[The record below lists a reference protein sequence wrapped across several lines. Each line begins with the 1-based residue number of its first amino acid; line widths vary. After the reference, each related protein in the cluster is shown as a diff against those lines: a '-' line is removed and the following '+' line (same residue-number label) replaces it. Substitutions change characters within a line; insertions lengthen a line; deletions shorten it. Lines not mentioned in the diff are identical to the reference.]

1 MVEAQE
7 MQPIDG
13 VMSGVQLVTDCP
25 RCQARW
31 RLKVAVAVLYA
42 LCFILLFSLVVLGCV
57 AWKQL
62 EEASSEM
69 QELFVEHGDINGT
82 GEVTKGEWQRE
93 MDTLAEV
100 RALLD
105 EVRSEMDESNR
116 DLIWQRSQLTQLHGQ
131 QLALKGSLSDMHA
144 DILQLKDKLEMFAK
158 RLQSITDTHKDI
170 SAAQA
175 MLGGPPWKTTWMEN
189 AHLKQ
194 DLAWTKTSLVEQAN
208 ALQVLEFVIEHLEW
222 AQSEAGE
229 IWMKVHDGLLRN
241 VLLLESMHRDALEY
255 NSAVIQGSLLS
266 LDNAKSFDA
275 ILSTLNEHSVQVD
288 NVTFTVSIHKDNMED
303 LMEHMEFV
311 RNRTHD
317 YFDTINGTLDLQN
330 LEV

>member
-82 GEVTKGEWQRE
+82 
-93 MDTLAEV
+93 
-100 RALLD
+100 
-105 EVRSEMDESNR
+105 
-116 DLIWQRSQLTQLHGQ
+116 
-131 QLALKGSLSDMHA
+131 
-144 DILQLKDKLEMFAK
+144 
-158 RLQSITDTHKDI
+158 
-170 SAAQA
+170 AAQA